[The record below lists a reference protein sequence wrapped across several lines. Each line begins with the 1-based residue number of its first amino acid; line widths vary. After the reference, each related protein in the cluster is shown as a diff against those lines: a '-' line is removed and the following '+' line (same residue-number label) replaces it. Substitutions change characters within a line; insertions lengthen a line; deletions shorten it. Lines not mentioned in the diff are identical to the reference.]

1 MRRLADVVVRWPWAV
16 IGVWI
21 AIAVALPL
29 TFPSLNEMAQ
39 RNPLAIL
46 PGDAPS
52 SVAARQM
59 TEAFHESGSD
69 NLLVVAFIN
78 DDGLKPADENTYR
91 KVVDALR
98 DDVTDVVMVQDFITT
113 KQLRP
118 FLTSKDK
125 TTWVLPVGL
134 AGELGTPRAYES
146 FNRVSDIVEHTVPD
160 GPLAVYVTGPAATVA
175 DLTVA
180 GEQDRMPI
188 EIAIAVLVLLVL
200 LVVYRNPITMLLP
213 LAAIGTS
220 LVTAQAVVAGV
231 SEFFGLGVSNQSVI
245 FLSAMIAGAGTDY
258 AVFLIS
264 RYHDYLRLGAD
275 LDDAVRRAMI
285 SIGKVITASAATVGI
300 TFVGIS
306 FAKMGVF
313 STIGVACAIGVGVAF
328 LAAMTL
334 LPAILVLAGPRG
346 WVKPRRELTARFWRR
361 SGARIVRRPKTHLV
375 ASLLALALLAGAAGF
390 VQYNYDDRKAVGP
403 SAPSSIGYTAL
414 ERHFPISQA
423 VPEYILV
430 QSPRDLRTP
439 QALADLEQ
447 MAQRV
452 SQLPDI
458 GLVSGITRPTGDV
471 PPEFRATYQA
481 GIVGDRMA
489 EGSAQIGERTGD
501 LNRLASGADTLA
513 DSLADVRGQINKI
526 APSMQRLIDALSA
539 MRSQFGGDKLVKQV
553 EAAAQLVQSIN
564 AIGNEMGVNFS
575 AVRDMFAWVGPVLAA
590 LNGNAVCDA
599 NPSCS
604 ATRIQF
610 QKLVD
615 ARNEGRLDQVNTLAG
630 QLEEFGDQKSLNA
643 TVKQLN
649 DTLSTFSS
657 AVRSM
662 GLDRPGGL
670 QAGLTQVRQ
679 GANRL
684 ADGSKQVAGGV
695 DQLVGQVKLVGAGL
709 DEAAAF
715 LLAMRNDAADPSMA
729 GFNIPSQILQLDD
742 FKKAAQVFISP
753 DGHSARYLVQTT
765 LNPFSA
771 EAMDQVNDITDAA
784 RSAQPNTQLADATV
798 TMGGFPAAL
807 RDTRDY
813 YEHDIRFIIIMTV
826 IVVLL
831 ILMTLLRA
839 IVAPLYLIG
848 SVVVSY
854 FAALGV
860 GVLTFQYLLGQ
871 PLHWSVP
878 PLAFVVL
885 VAVGADYNMLFVSRM
900 RDESPHGMRYGVIRT
915 LGSTGG
921 VITAAGLI
929 FAASVGG
936 LLFSSI
942 GMVIQGG
949 FVIATGILLDTF
961 VVRTLTV
968 PAIAS
973 LLGRANWWPS
983 RPYAVAGAGPARARD
998 VCETTKQAKPDND
1011 FKQSDSTSITD
1022 EK

>member
-1 MRRLADVVVRWPWAV
+1 MRRLADLVVRWPLVV
-16 IGVWI
+16 IGVWV

-39 RNPLAIL
+39 RHPLAIL
-46 PGDAPS
+46 PSDAPS

-78 DDGLKPADENTYR
+78 ETGLKPADEAAYR

-98 DDVTDVVMVQDFITT
+98 DDITDVTMAQDFFTT
-113 KQLRP
+113 PQLRP

-134 AGELGTPRAYES
+134 AGEMGTPRGYEAY
-146 FNRVSDIVEHTVPD
+146 NRVADLVKHNVAD
-160 GPLAVYVTGPAATVA
+160 GPLKVHVTGPAATVA

-200 LVVYRNPITMLLP
+200 LVVYRNPVTMLLP
-213 LAAIGTS
+213 LATIGAS

-231 SEFFGLGVSNQSVI
+231 SDLFGIGVSNQSVI

-275 LDDAVRRAMI
+275 FNDAVRRALI
-285 SIGKVITASAATVGI
+285 SIGKVITASAATVGV
-300 TFVGIS
+300 TFLGLR

-313 STIGVACAIGVGVAF
+313 STIGVACAIGVGVAY
-328 LAAMTL
+328 LSAVTL

-346 WVKPRRELTARFWRR
+346 WVKPRRELTVRFWRR
-361 SGARIVRRPKTHLV
+361 SGARIVRRPKAHLV
-375 ASLLALALLAGAAGF
+375 GSLLVLAILASCASL
-390 VQYNYDDRKAVGP
+390 VHYNYDDRKALGP
-403 SAPSSIGYTAL
+403 SASSSIGYAAL

-423 VPEYILV
+423 VPEYILI

-452 SQLPDI
+452 SQLPNI
-458 GLVSGITRPTGDV
+458 GLVSGLTRPTGEV
-471 PPEFRATYQA
+471 PQEFRATYQA

-489 EGSAQIGERTGD
+489 QGSAVISDNGKD
-501 LNRLASGADTLA
+501 LNRLQNGAGTLA
-513 DSLADVRGQINKI
+513 ANLGDVRAQINRI
-526 APSMQRLIDALSA
+526 APSMQRLIDAFNS
-539 MRSQFGGDKLVKQV
+539 MRSQLGGDKLVKDV
-553 EAAAQLVQSIN
+553 ETAAQLVQSIN
-564 AIGNEMGVNFS
+564 ALGNAMGVNFS
-575 AVRDMFAWVGPVLAA
+575 TVKDMFAWVGPVLAA

-604 ATRIQF
+604 DTRIQF
-610 QKLVD
+610 QKLVA
-615 ARNEGRLDQVNTLAG
+615 ARDDGRLDQINTLAG
-630 QLEEFGDQKSLNA
+630 QLQGFGDRQTLNA

-649 DTLSTFSS
+649 DALSQFSS

-684 ADGSKQVAGGV
+684 ADGSQQVAGGV
-695 DQLVGQVKLVGAGL
+695 DQLVGQVKLMGAGL

-715 LLAMRNDAADPSMA
+715 LLAMRSDAADPSMA
-729 GFNIPSQILQLDD
+729 GFNLPAQILQLDE
-742 FKKAAQVFISP
+742 FKAAAKVFISP

-771 EAMDQVNDITDAA
+771 EAMDQVNAITDAA
-784 RSAQPNTQLADATV
+784 RSAQPNTTLADAKIS
-798 TMGGFPAAL
+798 MGGFPAAL

-813 YEHDIRFIIIMTV
+813 YEHDIRFIIVVTLV
-826 IVVLL
+826 VVLL
-831 ILMTLLRA
+831 ILMALLRA

-848 SVVVSY
+848 SVIISY
-854 FAALGV
+854 FAALGISV
-860 GVLTFQYLLGQ
+860 VTFQYLLGQ
-871 PLHWSVP
+871 QLHWSVP

-885 VAVGADYNMLFVSRM
+885 VAVGADYNLLFVSRM
-900 RDESPHGMRYGVIRT
+900 RDESPHGTRYGVIRT
-915 LGSTGG
+915 LTSTGG

-929 FAASVGG
+929 FTASMCG

-942 GMVIQGG
+942 TTVVQGG
-949 FVIATGILLDTF
+949 FMIGVGVLLDTF
-961 VVRTLTV
+961 LVRTVTV
-968 PAIAS
+968 PAMAT
-973 LLGRANWWPS
+973 LVGRANWWPS
-983 RPYAVAGAGPARARD
+983 RLSVQGTRGAIEPPSRAPAG
-998 VCETTKQAKPDND
+998 QA
-1011 FKQSDSTSITD
+1011 
-1022 EK
+1022 E